1 MNQATPDPV
10 IDEIREIRHAISA
23 RYEHDPTKLVAFLM
37 QFQQQFQ
44 DRLIYDPSGEFI
56 AEPTDAREA
65 AIASGLVAESL
76 APPA

>member
-1 MNQATPDPV
+1 MLHVLPPAFV
-10 IDEIREIRHAISA
+10 RLRSA

-44 DRLIYDPSGEFI
+44 DRLIYDPSAEFI
-56 AEPTDAREA
+56 GGPTAGREA

>member
-23 RYEHDPTKLVAFLM
+23 RYEHDPTKLVTFLM

-65 AIASGLVAESL
+65 AIAPGPVAESL

>member
-10 IDEIREIRHAISA
+10 IDEIREIRHGISA
-23 RYEHDPTKLVAFLM
+23 RYEHDPAKLVAFLI
-37 QFQQQFQ
+37 QFQQQFK

-56 AEPTDAREA
+56 AEPTESREA